1 MKNLLKNKRII
12 VITLILAISLTAVSI
27 AANPGS
33 SDDPLISL
41 SYFEDKIDSLKDNLS
56 KSLSSS
62 LNEKFDELSDEIEK
76 NIDDIKKNGVT
87 APTSFELITLGEN
100 ETLILE
106 ASTEIIVRS
115 GKSIVITSEN
125 SSGGISDVT
134 LGKDLANGETITN
147 NHLLIVPK
155 SDGRGIKS
163 IITGAVL
170 VKGNYEKQIN
180 KGWLIVIPYL

>member
-1 MKNLLKNKRII
+1 MKNLFKNKRII
-12 VITLILAISLTAVSI
+12 VTTLTLIFLLTAVSI

-41 SYFEDKIDSLKDNLS
+41 SYFEDKIDNLKDDLS
-56 KSLSSS
+56 KTLSSS
-62 LNEKFDELSDEIEK
+62 LNEKFDKMSDDIEK

-87 APTSFELITLGEN
+87 APTSFELITLGAD

-106 ASTEIIVRS
+106 ASTEVIVRS
-115 GKSIVITSEN
+115 GKSIVVTSEN

-134 LGKDLANGETITN
+134 LGKDLINGEAITN

-155 SDGRGIKS
+155 SDGRGIKATV
-163 IITGAVL
+163 TGAVL
-170 VKGNYEKQIN
+170 VKGNYQKQKADN
-180 KGWLIVIPYL
+180 

>member
-12 VITLILAISLTAVSI
+12 VTTLALIISLTAVSI

-33 SDDPLISL
+33 SSDPLISL
-41 SYFEDKIDSLKDNLS
+41 SYFEDRITSLKDELS
-56 KSLSSS
+56 KSLSTTLS
-62 LNEKFDELSDEIEK
+62 EKFEVLNKNIEK
-76 NIDDIKKNGVT
+76 NIDDIKKNGIT
-87 APTSFELITLGEN
+87 APSSFELITLGAN

-106 ASTEIIVRS
+106 ASTEVIVRS

-134 LGKDLANGETITN
+134 SGKDLSNGEAITN

-155 SDGRGIKS
+155 SDGRGIKANV
-163 IITGAVL
+163 TGAVL
-170 VKGNYEKQIN
+170 VKGNYEKQKAGN
-180 KGWLIVIPYL
+180 

>member
-1 MKNLLKNKRII
+1 MKNLLKNKRIV

-41 SYFEDKIDSLKDNLS
+41 SYFEDKIDSLKDDLS
-56 KSLSSS
+56 KV
-62 LNEKFDELSDEIEK
+62 LSDTLNKKFEDLSKEIEK

-87 APTSFELITLGEN
+87 APTSFELITLGAN

-106 ASTEIIVRS
+106 ASTEVIVRS

-134 LGKDLANGETITN
+134 SGKDLINGETITN

-155 SDGRGIKS
+155 SDGRGIKAT
-163 IITGAVL
+163 ITGAVL
-170 VKGNYEKQIN
+170 VKGNYEKQQSDN
-180 KGWLIVIPYL
+180 